1 MSGAIGES
9 RIRVLVVAGLLC
21 TAAALYGGERILTHS
36 EYQMKKLSEKETL
49 ARQGRIADA
58 DKLFAEGK
66 ALWAEGKYSDAQAK
80 IARALNKLADV
91 PGNAALNRYA
101 DMLSEYNQMCTDWG
115 RQRLQTA
122 RKKYAKGDYSGA
134 MADAPDIL
142 NSYRGA
148 LNFAF
153 VTRTGAKMLA
163 IPGDLYEDWQKAEK
177 SFSSELDDLIRTCQ
191 GRQNATG
198 KARETSLAEFDE
210 NHSANR
216 QEIARLQ
223 RAANTY
229 IQNKQYVAA
238 IDALEKIYLIDP
250 FDVYAT
256 STLKKVY
263 SKMYTAG
270 VARREADIQGVMA
283 AMMWRWDE
291 PVGVETG
298 PKEND
303 SAESNAPS
311 SDMFA
316 KLDRIILPSMEF
328 DEADIN
334 AVVKYL
340 NQRSKTYDPQH
351 DGVSFS
357 ISMTDADLKR
367 LNRVNVRFSN
377 IPLSEALRYICQDLG
392 LKYRVDTDGVV
403 IGTNVDSMQTRVFP
417 VRVDLIS
424 KITDEV
430 GDVSSSA
437 ESADGMMDPAGGSDA
452 GGMPASGGS
461 EGGSSGGLGQLNEGK
476 DYSSEGLASA
486 SGRKKTIS
494 PAQLKKAFEDWGIS
508 FGSGTAISYDVR
520 GARLRVTNTVENLQR
535 LGKLLRQMDAVET
548 PLVLVEVKLL
558 EITEYDLQELGFDWA
573 FSMNNQELG
582 SSSTNNKWS
591 ASTNNPLRN
600 SNGMLGLDDSGGN
613 VALVSDLKLLPNF
626 GNGLISGVNMDLSLT
641 INAVSQNSRVETL
654 SAPKLITSNGN
665 EAKIQLSRSY
675 YFPEDWE
682 EPELE
687 TSGDFTTVTA
697 PVPEWGDAG
706 TDVGIILS
714 VRPQVDPNNSDI
726 TLELHPKV
734 VSYIGQTDDTVK
746 ISGGYINFQDNV
758 PQYIET
764 WSNVYNVWMPILGER
779 QLDTTVKVK
788 DGETLVLGG
797 MVDNKMETVYDRWPV
812 LGDIPLI
819 GRLFSSQYEKQENSS
834 LLVFVTAR
842 LVDNNGMPIEQNVQ
856 PDIPEFRR

>member
-1 MSGAIGES
+1 
-9 RIRVLVVAGLLC
+9 
-21 TAAALYGGERILTHS
+21 
-36 EYQMKKLSEKETL
+36 
-49 ARQGRIADA
+49 
-58 DKLFAEGK
+58 
-66 ALWAEGKYSDAQAK
+66 
-80 IARALNKLADV
+80 
-91 PGNAALNRYA
+91 
-101 DMLSEYNQMCTDWG
+101 
-115 RQRLQTA
+115 
-122 RKKYAKGDYSGA
+122 
-134 MADAPDIL
+134 
-142 NSYRGA
+142 
-148 LNFAF
+148 
-153 VTRTGAKMLA
+153 
-163 IPGDLYEDWQKAEK
+163 
-177 SFSSELDDLIRTCQ
+177 
-191 GRQNATG
+191 
-198 KARETSLAEFDE
+198 
-210 NHSANR
+210 
-216 QEIARLQ
+216 
-223 RAANTY
+223 
-229 IQNKQYVAA
+229 
-238 IDALEKIYLIDP
+238 
-250 FDVYAT
+250 
-256 STLKKVY
+256 
-263 SKMYTAG
+263 
-270 VARREADIQGVMA
+270 
-283 AMMWRWDE
+283 
-291 PVGVETG
+291 
-298 PKEND
+298 
-303 SAESNAPS
+303 
-311 SDMFA
+311 
-316 KLDRIILPSMEF
+316 
-328 DEADIN
+328 
-334 AVVKYL
+334 
-340 NQRSKTYDPQH
+340 
-351 DGVSFS
+351 
-357 ISMTDADLKR
+357 
-367 LNRVNVRFSN
+367 
-377 IPLSEALRYICQDLG
+377 
-392 LKYRVDTDGVV
+392 
-403 IGTNVDSMQTRVFP
+403 
-417 VRVDLIS
+417 
-424 KITDEV
+424 
-430 GDVSSSA
+430 
-437 ESADGMMDPAGGSDA
+437 
-452 GGMPASGGS
+452 
-461 EGGSSGGLGQLNEGK
+461 
-476 DYSSEGLASA
+476 
-486 SGRKKTIS
+486 
-494 PAQLKKAFEDWGIS
+494 
-508 FGSGTAISYDVR
+508 DVR

-613 VALVSDLKLLPNF
+613 VALVKDLKLLPNF

-758 PQYIET
+758 PQYVET